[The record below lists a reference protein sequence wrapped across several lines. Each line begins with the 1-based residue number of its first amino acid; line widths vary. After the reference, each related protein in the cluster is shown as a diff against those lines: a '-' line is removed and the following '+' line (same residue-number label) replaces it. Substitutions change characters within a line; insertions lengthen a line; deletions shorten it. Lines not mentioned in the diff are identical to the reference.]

1 MPTYTWACY
10 DCETGWER
18 DYRMGK
24 APKKTKC
31 AECGKLCERSYDTP
45 SIKFIGSGFYCND
58 YGANTWT
65 HKNFKSS
72 ADHFIKEAKKSSEK
86 RMDTGFQHYKVFT
99 PDLEVLE
106 KRGEIKKSKGN
117 ADEVIEKKARNYREV
132 AQQIYKESD
141 IDPTTQ
147 TKTNVDIMTT
157 PDKKG
162 LE

>member
-1 MPTYTWACY
+1 
-10 DCETGWER
+10 
-18 DYRMGK
+18 
-24 APKKTKC
+24 
-31 AECGKLCERSYDTP
+31 
-45 SIKFIGSGFYCND
+45 
-58 YGANTWT
+58 
-65 HKNFKSS
+65 
-72 ADHFIKEAKKSSEK
+72 
-86 RMDTGFQHYKVFT
+86 MDTGFQHYKVFT